1 MVLKIGIL
9 EDEPLFASLLSKSIH
24 GEERMVEFVASK
36 PNEFLSLFRLKTID
50 CAVLDV
56 HLGEGPSGFEVAQKI
71 RQEHPAIG
79 IVFLTSFEDPRL
91 FTKTVPE
98 LPAGSKYLVK
108 QEIEDLREI
117 EKFIDEAVDEPHAP
131 LSGIDSKL
139 SELADQ
145 QIEVLR
151 LLAWG
156 MTNSEI
162 ASEMFISEKT
172 VESNISKI
180 AKALG
185 LKRLPGGNSRVALA
199 RLYYRSAG
207 LKK

>member
-1 MVLKIGIL
+1 MALKIGIL
-9 EDEPLFASLLSKSIH
+9 EDETLFASLLSNSLH
-24 GEERMVEFVASK
+24 GERRTVEFVASK
-36 PNEFLSLFRLKTID
+36 PSEFLSMFRLKSID

-56 HLGEGPSGFEVAQKI
+56 HLGDGPSGFEVAQKL
-71 RQEHPAIG
+71 RQESPTIG

-91 FTKTVPE
+91 FTKSAPE
-98 LPAGSKYLVK
+98 LPVGSKYLVK
-108 QEIEDLREI
+108 QEIENLTEI
-117 EKFIDEAVDEPHAP
+117 EKYVDEAVDAPHAP
-131 LSGIDSKL
+131 LSGIDSTL

-151 LLAWG
+151 LLARG
-156 MTNSEI
+156 MTNAEI
-162 ASEMFISEKT
+162 AAQMFVSEKT

-185 LKRLPGGNSRVALA
+185 LKKLHGGNSRVALA
-199 RLYYRSAG
+199 KLYYRSAG

>member
-1 MVLKIGIL
+1 MVLRIGIL

-24 GEERMVEFVASK
+24 GEDRMVEFVASK
-36 PNEFLSLFRLKTID
+36 PSEFLSLFRLKTID

-56 HLGEGPSGFEVAQKI
+56 HLGEGPSGFEVAEKI
-71 RQEHPAIG
+71 RQEHPTIG

-91 FTKTVPE
+91 FTRSVPE
-98 LPAGSKYLVK
+98 LPMGSKYIVK
-108 QEIEDLREI
+108 QKIEDLKVI

-139 SELADQ
+139 SELSDQ

-151 LLAWG
+151 LVANG

-162 ASEMFISEKT
+162 ASELFISEKT

-185 LKRLPGGNSRVALA
+185 VKKLHGGNSRVALA
-199 RLYYRSAG
+199 KLYYRSAG
-207 LKK
+207 LKR

>member
-1 MVLKIGIL
+1 MALKIGIL
-9 EDEPLFASLLSKSIH
+9 EDEPLFASLLSNSLH
-24 GEERMVEFVASK
+24 GDRRTVEFVASR
-36 PNEFLSLFRLKTID
+36 PSEFLSLFRLKSID

-56 HLGEGPSGFEVAQKI
+56 HLGDGPSGFEVAQKL
-71 RQEHPAIG
+71 RQESPTIG

-91 FTKTVPE
+91 FTKSVPE
-98 LPAGSKYLVK
+98 LPVGSKYLVK
-108 QEIEDLREI
+108 QGIENLTEI
-117 EKFIDEAVDEPHAP
+117 EKFVDEAVDAPHAP
-131 LSGIDSKL
+131 LSGIDSTL

-151 LLAWG
+151 LLARG
-156 MTNSEI
+156 MTNAEI
-162 ASEMFISEKT
+162 AAQMFVSEKT

-185 LKRLPGGNSRVALA
+185 LRKLHGGNSRVALA
-199 RLYYRSAG
+199 KLYYRSAG